1 MTDTLKLM
9 KSAKT
14 YIEALKDTLKTK
26 YQLSD
31 SKVWSLVIDSYVI
44 ESLIDYPEETL
55 HDDIEA
61 HADNIYEDWIG
72 ELWKHFYQ
80 FWIFYVG
87 VF

>member
-1 MTDTLKLM
+1 MTDTLKLT
-9 KSAKT
+9 KSVKT

-31 SKVWSLVIDSYVI
+31 SKVSSLVMDSYVI

-61 HADNIYEDWIG
+61 HADNIYEDWVG
-72 ELWKHFYQ
+72 EL
-80 FWIFYVG
+80 
-87 VF
+87 

>member
-1 MTDTLKLM
+1 MTDTLKLT

-14 YIEALKDTLKTK
+14 YIEVLKDTLKTK

-31 SKVWSLVIDSYVI
+31 SKVSSLVMDSYVI

-72 ELWKHFYQ
+72 EL
-80 FWIFYVG
+80 
-87 VF
+87 

>member
-1 MTDTLKLM
+1 MTDTLKLT

-31 SKVWSLVIDSYVI
+31 SKVSSLVMNSYVI
-44 ESLIDYPEETL
+44 DSLIDYPEETL

-72 ELWKHFYQ
+72 E
-80 FWIFYVG
+80 I
-87 VF
+87 

>member
-1 MTDTLKLM
+1 MTDALKLT

-31 SKVWSLVIDSYVI
+31 SKVSSLVMDSYVI
-44 ESLIDYPEETL
+44 DSLIDYPEETL
-55 HDDIEA
+55 HDDIET

-72 ELWKHFYQ
+72 EL
-80 FWIFYVG
+80 
-87 VF
+87 

>member
-1 MTDTLKLM
+1 MTDTLKLT

-31 SKVWSLVIDSYVI
+31 SKVSSLVMDSYVI

-61 HADNIYEDWIG
+61 HANNIYEDWID
-72 ELWKHFYQ
+72 EL
-80 FWIFYVG
+80 
-87 VF
+87 

>member
-1 MTDTLKLM
+1 MTDTLKLT

-31 SKVWSLVIDSYVI
+31 SKVSSLVMDSYVI
-44 ESLIDYPEETL
+44 DSLIDYPEETL
-55 HDDIEA
+55 HDDIEV

-72 ELWKHFYQ
+72 EL
-80 FWIFYVG
+80 
-87 VF
+87 

>member
-1 MTDTLKLM
+1 MADTLKLT

-14 YIEALKDTLKTK
+14 YIEVLKDTLKTK

-31 SKVWSLVIDSYVI
+31 SKVSSLVMDSYVI
-44 ESLIDYPEETL
+44 DSLIDYPEETL

-72 ELWKHFYQ
+72 EL
-80 FWIFYVG
+80 
-87 VF
+87 

>member
-1 MTDTLKLM
+1 MTDTLKLT

-31 SKVWSLVIDSYVI
+31 SKVSSLVMDSYVI
-44 ESLIDYPEETL
+44 ESLIDYPEETI

-61 HADNIYEDWIG
+61 HADNIYEDWVG
-72 ELWKHFYQ
+72 EL
-80 FWIFYVG
+80 
-87 VF
+87 

>member
-1 MTDTLKLM
+1 MTDTLKLT

-31 SKVWSLVIDSYVI
+31 SKVSSLVMNSYVI
-44 ESLIDYPEETL
+44 DSLIDYPEETL

-72 ELWKHFYQ
+72 EL
-80 FWIFYVG
+80 
-87 VF
+87 

>member
-1 MTDTLKLM
+1 MTDTLKLT

-31 SKVWSLVIDSYVI
+31 SKVSSLVMDSYVI

-72 ELWKHFYQ
+72 EL
-80 FWIFYVG
+80 
-87 VF
+87 

>member
-1 MTDTLKLM
+1 MTDALKLT

-31 SKVWSLVIDSYVI
+31 SKVSSLVMDSYVI
-44 ESLIDYPEETL
+44 GSLIDYPEETL

-61 HADNIYEDWIG
+61 HVDNIYEDWIG
-72 ELWKHFYQ
+72 EL
-80 FWIFYVG
+80 
-87 VF
+87 

>member
-1 MTDTLKLM
+1 MTDTLKLT

-31 SKVWSLVIDSYVI
+31 SKVSSLVMDSYVI

-55 HDDIEA
+55 HEDIET
-61 HADNIYEDWIG
+61 HADNFRAE
-72 ELWKHFYQ
+72 
-80 FWIFYVG
+80 
-87 VF
+87 

>member
-1 MTDTLKLM
+1 MTDTLKLT

-31 SKVWSLVIDSYVI
+31 SKVSSLVMDSYVI
-44 ESLIDYPEETL
+44 ESLIDYTEETL

-61 HADNIYEDWIG
+61 HADNIYEDWVG
-72 ELWKHFYQ
+72 EL
-80 FWIFYVG
+80 
-87 VF
+87 

>member
-1 MTDTLKLM
+1 MTDTLKLT

-14 YIEALKDTLKTK
+14 YIEVLKDTLKTK

-31 SKVWSLVIDSYVI
+31 SKVSSLVMDSYVI
-44 ESLIDYPEETL
+44 DSLIDYPEKTL

-72 ELWKHFYQ
+72 EL
-80 FWIFYVG
+80 
-87 VF
+87 

>member
-1 MTDTLKLM
+1 MTDTLKLT

-31 SKVWSLVIDSYVI
+31 SKVSSLVMDSYVI
-44 ESLIDYPEETL
+44 ESLIYYPEETL

-61 HADNIYEDWIG
+61 HADNIYEDWVG
-72 ELWKHFYQ
+72 EL
-80 FWIFYVG
+80 
-87 VF
+87 

>member
-1 MTDTLKLM
+1 MTDTLKLT

-26 YQLSD
+26 YQLLD
-31 SKVWSLVIDSYVI
+31 SKVSSLVMDSYVI

-61 HADNIYEDWIG
+61 HADNIYEDWVG
-72 ELWKHFYQ
+72 EL
-80 FWIFYVG
+80 
-87 VF
+87 

>member
-1 MTDTLKLM
+1 MTDALKLT

-31 SKVWSLVIDSYVI
+31 SKVSSLVMDSYVI
-44 ESLIDYPEETL
+44 DSLIDYPEETL

-61 HADNIYEDWIG
+61 HVDNIYEDWIG
-72 ELWKHFYQ
+72 EL
-80 FWIFYVG
+80 
-87 VF
+87 

>member
-1 MTDTLKLM
+1 MTDTLKLT

-31 SKVWSLVIDSYVI
+31 SKVSSLVMDSYVI

-55 HDDIEA
+55 HDDIEV

-72 ELWKHFYQ
+72 EL
-80 FWIFYVG
+80 
-87 VF
+87 

>member
-1 MTDTLKLM
+1 MTDTLKLT

-31 SKVWSLVIDSYVI
+31 SKVSSLVMDSYVI

-61 HADNIYEDWIG
+61 HADNIYE
-72 ELWKHFYQ
+72 HFYQ
-80 FWIFYVG
+80 F
-87 VF
+87 

>member
-1 MTDTLKLM
+1 MTDALKLT

-31 SKVWSLVIDSYVI
+31 SKVSSLVMDSYVI
-44 ESLIDYPEETL
+44 DSLIDYPEETL

-61 HADNIYEDWIG
+61 HADNIDEDWIG
-72 ELWKHFYQ
+72 EL
-80 FWIFYVG
+80 
-87 VF
+87 

>member
-1 MTDTLKLM
+1 MTDALKLT

-31 SKVWSLVIDSYVI
+31 SKVSSLVMDSYVI
-44 ESLIDYPEETL
+44 DSLIDYPEETL

-61 HADNIYEDWIG
+61 HADKIYEDWVG
-72 ELWKHFYQ
+72 EL
-80 FWIFYVG
+80 
-87 VF
+87 

>member
-1 MTDTLKLM
+1 MTDTLKLT

-31 SKVWSLVIDSYVI
+31 SKVSSLVMDSYVI

-61 HADNIYEDWIG
+61 HADNIYEDWMG
-72 ELWKHFYQ
+72 EL
-80 FWIFYVG
+80 
-87 VF
+87 

>member
-1 MTDTLKLM
+1 MTDALKLT

-31 SKVWSLVIDSYVI
+31 SKVSSLVMDSYVI
-44 ESLIDYPEETL
+44 DSLIDYPEETL
-55 HDDIEA
+55 HEDIEA

-72 ELWKHFYQ
+72 EL
-80 FWIFYVG
+80 
-87 VF
+87 

>member
-1 MTDTLKLM
+1 MTDTLKLT

-31 SKVWSLVIDSYVI
+31 SKVSSLVMDSYVI

-61 HADNIYEDWIG
+61 HADNIYEDWID
-72 ELWKHFYQ
+72 EL
-80 FWIFYVG
+80 
-87 VF
+87 

>member
-1 MTDTLKLM
+1 MTDALKLT

-31 SKVWSLVIDSYVI
+31 SKGSSLVMDSYVI
-44 ESLIDYPEETL
+44 DSLIDYPEETL

-61 HADNIYEDWIG
+61 HADNIYEDWVG
-72 ELWKHFYQ
+72 EL
-80 FWIFYVG
+80 
-87 VF
+87 

>member
-1 MTDTLKLM
+1 MTDTLKLT

-31 SKVWSLVIDSYVI
+31 SKVSSLVMDSYVI

-61 HADNIYEDWIG
+61 YADNIYEDWVG
-72 ELWKHFYQ
+72 EL
-80 FWIFYVG
+80 
-87 VF
+87 

>member
-31 SKVWSLVIDSYVI
+31 SKVSSLVMDSYVI

-61 HADNIYEDWIG
+61 HADNIYEDWVG
-72 ELWKHFYQ
+72 EL
-80 FWIFYVG
+80 
-87 VF
+87 

>member
-1 MTDTLKLM
+1 MTDTLKLTE
-9 KSAKT
+9 SAKT

-31 SKVWSLVIDSYVI
+31 SKVSSLVMDSYVI

-72 ELWKHFYQ
+72 KL
-80 FWIFYVG
+80 
-87 VF
+87 

>member
-1 MTDTLKLM
+1 MTDTLKLT

-14 YIEALKDTLKTK
+14 YIEALKDTLKTN

-31 SKVWSLVIDSYVI
+31 SKVSSLVMDSYVI

-61 HADNIYEDWIG
+61 HADNIYEDWVG
-72 ELWKHFYQ
+72 EL
-80 FWIFYVG
+80 
-87 VF
+87 

>member
-1 MTDTLKLM
+1 MTDVLKLT

-31 SKVWSLVIDSYVI
+31 SKVSSLVMDSYVI
-44 ESLIDYPEETL
+44 DSLIDYPEETL

-61 HADNIYEDWIG
+61 HADNIYEDWVG
-72 ELWKHFYQ
+72 EL
-80 FWIFYVG
+80 
-87 VF
+87 

>member
-1 MTDTLKLM
+1 MTDTLKLT

-31 SKVWSLVIDSYVI
+31 SKVSSLVMDSYVI

-61 HADNIYEDWIG
+61 HAQIIFMRIG
-72 ELWKHFYQ
+72 
-80 FWIFYVG
+80 
-87 VF
+87 